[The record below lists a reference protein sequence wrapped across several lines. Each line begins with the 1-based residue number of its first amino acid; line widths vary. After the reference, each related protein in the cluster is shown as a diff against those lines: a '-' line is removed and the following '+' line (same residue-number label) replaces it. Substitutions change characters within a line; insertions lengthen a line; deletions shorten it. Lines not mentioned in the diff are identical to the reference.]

1 MRGGNC
7 RREYWLEERVFFG
20 PWSGRGV
27 WFQVL
32 TVNDQT
38 QESQFCRCD
47 TRGRLADYI
56 AMVVIFLMGLGAV
69 MVFSAAAN
77 LNYEFDLRRFY
88 SFPGLRQIVFFP
100 LAVLVLFVSSLIDYH
115 WLQLREKWWRS
126 PIVWLLVVAVG
137 LLVVVLVPQVGTTVN
152 DARRWLRLRAGP
164 VSISFQPSELAKW
177 TLIFFVVAVCSKF
190 SSSMKLYW
198 KRFVPLC
205 GIVGLVCC
213 LIVVEDLGTAA
224 FISLISFLVMIVAGV
239 RLWHVLTLLP
249 FGTAGFMFVLHH
261 SPHRLAR
268 LEAFL
273 HPERLSD
280 TVAYQA
286 IQSLIAIGS
295 GGLWGKGLGEGTSKY
310 GHLPEDTTDF
320 VFSIVG
326 EELGFVGSVCIII
339 LFILFVCL
347 GLAVIL
353 RCKDPFGRL
362 LAAAVVL
369 AIGTQAAINMGVVTV
384 VLPTK
389 GIPLPFVSSGGT
401 SMLLSAAAVGVLL
414 NIAVQ
419 TCRDQSDVTLLEP
432 VS

>member
-1 MRGGNC
+1 
-7 RREYWLEERVFFG
+7 
-20 PWSGRGV
+20 
-27 WFQVL
+27 
-32 TVNDQT
+32 
-38 QESQFCRCD
+38 
-47 TRGRLADYI
+47 
-56 AMVVIFLMGLGAV
+56 MVVIFLMGLGAV
-69 MVFSAAAN
+69 MVFSAGAN
-77 LNYEFDLRRFY
+77 LNYEFNLRRFY
-88 SFPGLRQIVFFP
+88 DFPGLRQIVFFP
-100 LAVLVLFVSSLIDYH
+100 LAVIVLFVSSLIDYH
-115 WLQLREKWWRS
+115 WLQLREKWWKS
-126 PIVWLLVVAVG
+126 PVLWLLVVAIV
-137 LLVVVLVPQVGTTVN
+137 LLAIVLVPQFGTTVN
-152 DARRWLRLRAGP
+152 EARRWLRLRVGP

-177 TLIFFVVAVCSKF
+177 SLIFFVVAACCRF
-190 SSSMKLYW
+190 GSSMGSYW

-205 GIVGLVCC
+205 CLVGLVCG

-224 FISLISFLVMIVAGV
+224 FISLISFVIMIAAGV

-249 FGTAGFMFVLHH
+249 FGATGFMFVLHH

-286 IQSLIAIGS
+286 TQSLIAIGS

-320 VFSIVG
+320 VFSIIG
-326 EELGFVGSVCIII
+326 EELGFVGSVGVII
-339 LFILFVCL
+339 LFVLFVCL
-347 GLAVIL
+347 GLVVIL
-353 RCKDPFGRL
+353 RCKDRFGRL
-362 LAAAVVL
+362 LAAAIVL
-369 AIGTQAAINMGVVTV
+369 AIGTQAAINLGVVTV

-419 TCRDQSDVTLLEP
+419 TCRGQQDASLLRL
-432 VS
+432 ST